1 MFGFIEDAFDSVVN
15 TVDDFIDD
23 PVGQTV
29 YHATS
34 PIRDAAEIIE
44 GLTEGEIRA
53 MAVARLGADIAA
65 GMAISEIIEVL
76 ELGE

>member
-1 MFGFIEDAFDSVVN
+1 MFGIFDSVVDSVSR

-34 PIRDAAEIIE
+34 PIRDAAEIID
-44 GLTEGEIRA
+44 GLTEGEIRG
-53 MAVARLGADIAA
+53 MAVARLGADVAA